1 MQESSCG
8 ERESGV
14 KTLNE
19 FAAAV
24 GRDASAVRK
33 RALKAGVELQWAISP
48 TSGQRVLVLSAA
60 AEKELLKLYPTGLR
74 VLK

>member
-1 MQESSCG
+1 M
-8 ERESGV
+8 
-14 KTLNE
+14 KTLSE

-33 RALKAGVELQWAISP
+33 RALKAGIELQWAISP

-60 AEKELLKLYPTGLR
+60 AEKALLKLYPST
-74 VLK
+74 LKVTK